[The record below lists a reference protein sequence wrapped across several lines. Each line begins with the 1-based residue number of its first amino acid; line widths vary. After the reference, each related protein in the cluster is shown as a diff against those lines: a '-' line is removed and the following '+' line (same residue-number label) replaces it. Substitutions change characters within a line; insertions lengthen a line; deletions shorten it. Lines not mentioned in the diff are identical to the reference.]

1 MNELFHHISYLC
13 LSVIFLAPSILLARY
28 LFQATQHRLLFK
40 AGFVYNSALA
50 LAQVNF
56 FMKGEFLFLDT
67 FDSSY
72 IVFLGLVFSIFH
84 LQSIGTLRLKTCEK
98 TDVVR
103 AKDKSYVYA
112 LNSYLDRIL
121 FFVKWGLII
130 LTTSA
135 FYTAVIAYLLIQLHP
150 EKSVDMA
157 TRITLGV
164 SLYIILAV
172 IGTYL
177 AHRHHK
183 VKRQ

>member
-1 MNELFHHISYLC
+1 MNELFHHISYIC
-13 LSVIFLAPSILLARY
+13 LSVIFLAPSILLDRY
-28 LFQATQHRLLFK
+28 LSQAKQHRLLFK
-40 AGFVYNSALA
+40 ARFVYNAALA

-56 FMKGEFLFLDT
+56 FMSGEFLFLDT

-72 IVFLGLVFSIFH
+72 IVFLGLIFSIFH
-84 LQSIGTLRLKTCEK
+84 LQSNGALSLKTCEK
-98 TDVVR
+98 TDVSR
-103 AKDKSYVYA
+103 SNEKSYVYL

-135 FYTAVIAYLLIQLHP
+135 FYTVMIGYLLIQLHP
-150 EKSVDMA
+150 GRSVDMA
-157 TRITLGV
+157 TCTTLGV
-164 SLYIILAV
+164 SLYFILVV

-183 VKRQ
+183 VKRH